1 MNNIEQEF
9 TQEQIKQRAKENS
22 EFVSN
27 VEQDTE
33 IQEEYGLLD
42 EPEINRP
49 HRTR

>member
-1 MNNIEQEF
+1 MNHKQEF
-9 TQEQIKQRAKENS
+9 TQEQIKQRSKENS

-42 EPEINRP
+42 ESEINRP
-49 HRTR
+49 HRSK